1 MNFSNENVY
10 EAIIEIKD
18 RHIEKLEN
26 WVLVLIFI
34 TSISIGSVVAV
45 NDHYKPQITQ
55 LKSEL
60 KVKNKQIDGLHQQ
73 LRRTQYQL
81 KKAKKQNVEQTA
93 RISELTGN
101 GG

>member
-1 MNFSNENVY
+1 MNFSNGNVY

-18 RHIEKLEN
+18 RHIKKLEN

-34 TSISIGSVVAV
+34 ASVSIGSLVAV
-45 NDHYKPQITQ
+45 NDHYKPQLTE

-60 KVKNKQIDGLHQQ
+60 KTKNKQIDGLHKQ

-81 KKAKKQNVEQTA
+81 KKAREQNVEQTA
-93 RISELTGN
+93 RMAELTRN

>member
-34 TSISIGSVVAV
+34 ASVSIGSVVAV
-45 NDHYKPQITQ
+45 NDHYKPQLTE

-60 KVKNKQIDGLHQQ
+60 KVKNKQIDGLHKQ

-81 KKAKKQNVEQTA
+81 KKAREQNVEQTQKIA
-93 RISELTGN
+93 ELSGN

>member
-45 NDHYKPQITQ
+45 NDHYKPQLTE

-60 KVKNKQIDGLHQQ
+60 KTKNKQIDGLHKQ

-81 KKAKKQNVEQTA
+81 KKAREQNVEQTQKIA
-93 RISELTGN
+93 ELTGN

>member
-10 EAIIEIKD
+10 EAMIEIKD
-18 RHIEKLEN
+18 RRIEKLEK
-26 WVLVLIFI
+26 WVFVLIFI

-45 NDHYKPQITQ
+45 NDHYKPQLTE

-60 KVKNKQIDGLHQQ
+60 KIKNKQIDGLHKQ
-73 LRRTQYQL
+73 LTRTQYQL
-81 KKAKKQNVEQTA
+81 KKSREQNVEQTNKIA
-93 RISELTGN
+93 DLTGN

>member
-34 TSISIGSVVAV
+34 ASISIGSVVAV
-45 NDHYKPQITQ
+45 NDHYKPQLTE

-60 KVKNKQIDGLHQQ
+60 KVKNKQIDGLHKQ

-81 KKAKKQNVEQTA
+81 KKAREQNVEQTA
-93 RISELTGN
+93 RIAELTNN

>member
-34 TSISIGSVVAV
+34 ASISIGSVVAV
-45 NDHYKPQITQ
+45 NDHYKPQLTE

-60 KVKNKQIDGLHQQ
+60 KVKNKQIDGLHKQ

-81 KKAKKQNVEQTA
+81 KKAREQNVEQTQKIA
-93 RISELTGN
+93 ELSGN

>member
-10 EAIIEIKD
+10 EAIIEIQD
-18 RHIEKLEN
+18 RHIEKLEKR
-26 WVLVLIFI
+26 VFVLIFI

-55 LKSEL
+55 LKSEI
-60 KVKNKQIDGLHQQ
+60 KVKNKQIDGLHKQ

-81 KKAKKQNVEQTA
+81 KRAKKQNVEQTA
-93 RISELTGN
+93 RIAELTRN

>member
-10 EAIIEIKD
+10 EAMIEIKD
-18 RHIEKLEN
+18 RRIEKLEK
-26 WVLVLIFI
+26 WVFVLIFI

-45 NDHYKPQITQ
+45 NDHYKPQLTE

-60 KVKNKQIDGLHQQ
+60 KTKNKQINGLHKQ

-93 RISELTGN
+93 RIADLTNN

>member
-18 RHIEKLEN
+18 RHVEKLEN
-26 WVLVLIFI
+26 LVLVLIFI
-34 TSISIGSVVAV
+34 ASISIGSVVAV

-60 KVKNKQIDGLHQQ
+60 KIKNKQINGLHKQ
-73 LRRTQYQL
+73 LTRTQYQL
-81 KKAKKQNVEQTA
+81 KKAKKQNVEQTE
-93 RISELTGN
+93 RIAELTNN